1 MKCNYYTR
9 NYQRYYTCRGSG
21 LTEQNGFHGQKLLGL
36 LAAIR
41 CNSISRSGNR
51 NRDYDTWF
59 AYIENIHFLFFFFFF
74 KYCVYTY
81 IFFSFT
87 CFFRHVRRE
96 IAWLGRNRSF
106 SLAFKKS
113 LRKETAVAPI
123 LSFSSLEDINET
135 VSRFNRNDEIS
146 IRFPGSKQDPI
157 LLSTMFA

>member
-1 MKCNYYTR
+1 MYIHIY
-9 NYQRYYTCRGSG
+9 
-21 LTEQNGFHGQKLLGL
+21 F
-36 LAAIR
+36 
-41 CNSISRSGNR
+41 SRS
-51 NRDYDTWF
+51 
-59 AYIENIHFLFFFFFF
+59 L
-74 KYCVYTY
+74 V
-81 IFFSFT
+81 SFVT
-87 CFFRHVRRE
+87 CGE
-96 IAWLGRNRSF
+96 KLLGRNRSF

>member
-1 MKCNYYTR
+1 MKCNYYSQLSTILYLSR
-9 NYQRYYTCRGSG
+9 QWVNGTKRIPRSKVIRSSRGDS
-21 LTEQNGFHGQKLLGL
+21 
-36 LAAIR
+36 R

-51 NRDYDTWF
+51 NRDYDTCLYRKYPF
-59 AYIENIHFLFFFFFF
+59 PFLFFFF

>member
-1 MKCNYYTR
+1 MN
-9 NYQRYYTCRGSG
+9 
-21 LTEQNGFHGQKLLGL
+21 
-36 LAAIR
+36 
-41 CNSISRSGNR
+41 
-51 NRDYDTWF
+51 
-59 AYIENIHFLFFFFFF
+59 
-74 KYCVYTY
+74 CVYTY